1 MSYFHLHR
9 TLCDVLEEMRACWK
23 TRNFAPMKGL
33 IEEAQGM
40 GNNMEA
46 SLYEIKD
53 LKKLREQYLLARQDM
68 KELNEEKAIL
78 EAKVEKLRGMAE
90 SGLSRRS

>member
-1 MSYFHLHR
+1 MTYFHLHR

-40 GNNMEA
+40 GNRMEA
-46 SLYEIKD
+46 SLYEVKD
-53 LKKLREQYLLARQDM
+53 LKKLGEQYLQARRDV
-68 KELNEEKAIL
+68 KNLEEEKASL
-78 EAKVEKLRGMAE
+78 EAKVERLRGMAE
-90 SGLSRRS
+90 SG

>member
-1 MSYFHLHR
+1 MTFFYLHR
-9 TLCDVLEEMRACWK
+9 TLCDVLEEMRACWE

-40 GNNMEA
+40 GNRMEA
-46 SLYEIKD
+46 SLYEIRD
-53 LKKLREQYLLARQDM
+53 LKKLREQYLQARRDM
-68 KELNEEKAIL
+68 KELGAEKAKL

-90 SGLSRRS
+90 SG

>member
-1 MSYFHLHR
+1 MTYFHLHR
-9 TLCDVLEEMRACWK
+9 TLCDVLDEMRACWK

-40 GNNMEA
+40 GNKMEA

-53 LKKLREQYLLARQDM
+53 LKKLREQYLQARRDV
-68 KELNEEKAIL
+68 KNLEEEKASL
-78 EAKVEKLRGMAE
+78 EAKVERLRGMAE
-90 SGLSRRS
+90 SG